1 MKFETSGWTAQI
13 DRMPSAASFR
23 TYGTVTVE
31 NSGVSVLLTESPIQD
46 KSHNLRLELHLIP
59 SLDPSAQVL
68 TDKFVEYK
76 KLGNSKVTGV
86 TIYHDDVLVVTIDK
100 VLISD

>member
-1 MKFETSGWTAQI
+1 MKFETSGWIAQI
-13 DRMPSAASFR
+13 DRMTGAASFR

-31 NSGVSVLLTESPIQD
+31 NRGVDALLTESPIQD
-46 KSHNLRLELHLIP
+46 KSNNLRLELHLLP

-76 KLGNSKVTGV
+76 KLGDSNVTGV
-86 TIYHDDVLVVTIDK
+86 SIYHDDVLVTTIDK
-100 VLISD
+100 VLITH